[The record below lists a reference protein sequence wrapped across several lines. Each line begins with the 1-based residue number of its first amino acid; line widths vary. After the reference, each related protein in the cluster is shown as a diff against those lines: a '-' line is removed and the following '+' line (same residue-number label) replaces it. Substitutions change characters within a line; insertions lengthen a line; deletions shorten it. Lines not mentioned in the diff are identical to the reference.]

1 MLYRNSSILILDE
14 PTAVLTPME
23 TEELF
28 KFLKEYAAAGNAV
41 IFISHKLREVI
52 EVSNRISVMRNG
64 RMIGTVNTPGITPP
78 EIARMMVGREVI
90 LNVEKKPAEPGAPA
104 LELTG
109 LTVGKRGERAKVH
122 GVSFTV
128 RTGEIVGIA
137 GVEGNGQSELV
148 EAITG
153 LIPSSGTIKY
163 MGASLAH
170 QDSRSVREAGVSH
183 IPEDRNERGLV
194 LEYSTAENL
203 ILGDQHTSL
212 NAGRFGLL
220 DFNGI
225 ETRARALVEEFD
237 VRPRSIE
244 LPASNYSGG
253 NAQKIIVAREL
264 SRDPKIL
271 IASQPTR
278 GVDIGAI
285 EFIHEQIVAAR
296 DKGLGVLLVSAD
308 LGEVMSLSD
317 RILVMYEG
325 EIVGEMPASEAT
337 EERLG
342 LLMAGV
348 HGDHQEVSSA
358 A

>member
-1 MLYRNSSILILDE
+1 M
-14 PTAVLTPME
+14 
-23 TEELF
+23 
-28 KFLKEYAAAGNAV
+28 
-41 IFISHKLREVI
+41 
-52 EVSNRISVMRNG
+52 
-64 RMIGTVNTPGITPP
+64 
-78 EIARMMVGREVI
+78 
-90 LNVEKKPAEPGAPA
+90 
-104 LELTG
+104 
-109 LTVGKRGERAKVH
+109 H

-325 EIVGEMPASEAT
+325 EIVGEMPATEAT